1 LITEAEAGW
10 TPEAKQTALDA
21 LSDGE
26 LSVLAGERL
35 QALGKALRRHEQE
48 QAQTEKIWENL
59 G

>member
-1 LITEAEAGW
+1 
-10 TPEAKQTALDA
+10 LDA

-26 LSVLAGERL
+26 LSSLAGDRL
-35 QALGKALRRHEQE
+35 QALGKSLRRHEQE

>member
-1 LITEAEAGW
+1 
-10 TPEAKQTALDA
+10 LDA

-26 LSVLAGERL
+26 LSALAGERL
-35 QALGKALRRHEQE
+35 QALGKTLRRHEQE